1 MIDTDIIVNQIKTL
15 AVTQKIKKNSSIF
28 FSHSNEVT

>member
-1 MIDTDIIVNQIKTL
+1 MIDTDIIVNQIKTF
-15 AVTQKIKKNSSIF
+15 VITQKIKKNSNIF